1 MTLLVVGANLMDK
14 PVLQN
19 AKSFY
24 KRTHGEG
31 ASTISYNRSVR
42 RLLAL
47 SLLLLFSFPLVSPL
61 LALSTNSDANLPA
74 CCRRN
79 GVHHCQMKAQRP
91 DASAHQLT
99 VSTIS
104 TKCPFYPRPA
114 TLVRHNDARLHA
126 GTRLLAES
134 INHSTVKAPPCAHV
148 RIALDTA
155 WQKRGPPA
163 YLS

>member
-1 MTLLVVGANLMDK
+1 M
-14 PVLQN
+14 
-19 AKSFY
+19 
-24 KRTHGEG
+24 
-31 ASTISYNRSVR
+31 TISYNRSVR

-61 LALSTNSDANLPA
+61 LALSATSDANLPL

-79 GVHHCQMKAQRP
+79 GVHHCGMKVQRP
-91 DASAHQLT
+91 DASGHQVT

-126 GTRLLAES
+126 SARLLTRS
-134 INHSTVKAPPCAHV
+134 VDHSTVKVPIPAYV

-155 WQKRGPPA
+155 WQKRGPPT

>member
-1 MTLLVVGANLMDK
+1 
-14 PVLQN
+14 
-19 AKSFY
+19 
-24 KRTHGEG
+24 
-31 ASTISYNRSVR
+31 VR

-47 SLLLLFSFPLVSPL
+47 SLLLLFGFPLVSAL

-79 GVHHCQMKAQRP
+79 GVHHCEMKSQR
-91 DASAHQLT
+91 ASTSAHPVT

-114 TLVRHNDARLHA
+114 TLVRHNDARIHA
-126 GTRLLAES
+126 STRVHAQLA
-134 INHSTVKAPPCAHV
+134 HHATVKAHTAASV

-155 WQKRGPPA
+155 WQKRGPPT

>member
-1 MTLLVVGANLMDK
+1 
-14 PVLQN
+14 
-19 AKSFY
+19 
-24 KRTHGEG
+24 
-31 ASTISYNRSVR
+31 VR

-61 LALSTNSDANLPA
+61 LALSTNSNANLPA

-79 GVHHCQMKAQRP
+79 GTHHCQMKMLRSKT
-91 DASAHQLT
+91 SAHQT
-99 VSTIS
+99 TISTLS

-114 TLVRHNDARLHA
+114 TLVRHNDARLRASARQLAYSVNHA
-126 GTRLLAES
+126 T
-134 INHSTVKAPPCAHV
+134 IKAPPRTHI

-163 YLS
+163 QVS

>member
-1 MTLLVVGANLMDK
+1 M
-14 PVLQN
+14 
-19 AKSFY
+19 
-24 KRTHGEG
+24 
-31 ASTISYNRSVR
+31 R

-79 GVHHCQMKAQRP
+79 GVHHCEMKMQR
-91 DASAHQLT
+91 ASISSHQVT

-126 GTRLLAES
+126 STRLLAQLV
-134 INHSTVKAPPCAHV
+134 NHTTVKARSYAFV
-148 RIALDTA
+148 RVALDTA
-155 WQKRGPPA
+155 WQKRGPPTCI
-163 YLS
+163 S